1 MNTRQSVAKRTFS
14 SRDSSRKAPFRSSSS
29 SDSKPRSFDRA
40 SSYQPSE
47 ASSYGSRS
55 YRPSNAPSGAS
66 TFAPKPR
73 YSSPKPSYGG
83 SSSYSSSSRGGSSYS
98 SGSSYAPRGGS
109 SYGGGSN
116 YSSSSR
122 PSYGSSRPSYG
133 GSSSYGS
140 SRPSYGGSS
149 SYGSSR
155 GSHGGYARGGSS
167 FGRGG
172 RGGGGRGQHID
183 INKFI
188 NKVKPTDVKTDV
200 VYVPKHTFNDFNI
213 AEEIKTRI
221 AAKGFVTPSPI
232 QDQSIPYIL
241 EGKDVVGIANTGTGK
256 TAAFLIPLVDKVM
269 RNPKEQILIMAP
281 TRELAIQ
288 IEDELLVFIRNTKI
302 YSVCCVGGAP
312 IRKQISELR
321 YFNNFI
327 IGTPGRLKDLGEQ
340 KYIKFEEFTNVVLDE
355 ADRMLDMGFIDDMRY
370 MIGKMPKDRQTLFFT
385 ATMSKEIERLVH
397 EFLNN
402 PVNVSVKTGDTAKS
416 VDQDVVRVS
425 RGESKMDKLHEL
437 LSQDEFSKVLIFGQ
451 TKSGV
456 ERLTEDLM
464 KLGHKAGSI
473 HGDKNHVQRQR
484 TLRTFKENNINIL
497 VATDVAA
504 RGLDIAGVTH
514 VINYELP
521 MTYDDYVHR
530 IGRTG
535 RGGATGKA
543 LTFVAH

>member
-1 MNTRQSVAKRTFS
+1 MNTKQSVAKRTFS
-14 SRDSSRKAPFRSSSS
+14 RDSSRGSSTFKRS
-29 SDSKPRSFDRA
+29 SKPRSFDRA
-40 SSYQPSE
+40 SSYEPSE
-47 ASSYGSRS
+47 SSSYGSRS
-55 YRPSNAPSGAS
+55 YRPSNAPQGPS
-66 TFAPKPR
+66 TFASRPQ
-73 YSSPKPSYGG
+73 YSSPK
-83 SSSYSSSSRGGSSYS
+83 
-98 SGSSYAPRGGS
+98 
-109 SYGGGSN
+109 
-116 YSSSSR
+116 
-122 PSYGSSRPSYG
+122 
-133 GSSSYGS
+133 SSYGS
-140 SRPSYGGSS
+140 SRPSYGSSSYAPRSTESSYGSRPSYGGSRS

-155 GSHGGYARGGSS
+155 PSHGGYARGGFS
-167 FGRGG
+167 RGG
-172 RGGGGRGQHID
+172 RGGGRGQHID

-188 NKVKPTDVKTDV
+188 NKVKPTEKKDEA

-213 AEEIKTRI
+213 AEEIKSRI
-221 AAKGFVTPSPI
+221 ALKGFVTPSPI
-232 QDQSIPYIL
+232 QDGAIPYIL

-269 RNPKEQILIMAP
+269 RNPKEQVLIMAP

-288 IEDELLVFIRNTKI
+288 IQDELLVFIKNTKI

-312 IRKQISELR
+312 IRKQMSELR

-370 MIGKMPKDRQTLFFT
+370 MIGKMPKTRQTLFFT

-397 EFLNN
+397 DFLTN
-402 PVNVSVKTGDTAKS
+402 PVNISVKTGDTAKS

-425 RGESKMDKLHEL
+425 RGESKIDKLHDL
-437 LSQDEFSKVLIFGQ
+437 LTQDEFSKVLIFGQ

-456 ERLTEDLM
+456 ERLTEELQS
-464 KLGHKAGSI
+464 LGHKAGSI

-484 TLRTFKENNINIL
+484 TLRTFKDNLINIL

-535 RGGATGKA
+535 RGGASGKA

>member
-14 SRDSSRKAPFRSSSS
+14 SRDSSPKTSFKRGPSSS
-29 SDSKPRSFDRA
+29 SDSKPRSFDRS

-47 ASSYGSRS
+47 SSSYGSRS
-55 YRPSNAPSGAS
+55 YRPSNAPQGAS

-83 SSSYSSSSRGGSSYS
+83 SSSYSS
-98 SGSSYAPRGGS
+98 GSSYAPRGGS
-109 SYGGGSN
+109 SYSSAPRPSYGGS
-116 YSSSSR
+116 S
-122 PSYGSSRPSYG
+122 SYGSSRSSYG
-133 GSSSYGS
+133 GSSSSYGS

-155 GSHGGYARGGSS
+155 PTHGGYARGGSS
-167 FGRGG
+167 FSRGG

-200 VYVPKHTFNDFNI
+200 VYVPTHTFNDFNI

-221 AAKGFVTPSPI
+221 AAKGFITPSPI

-241 EGKDVVGIANTGTGK
+241 DGKDVVGIANTGTGK

-269 RNPKEQILIMAP
+269 RNPKEQVLIMAP

-370 MIGKMPKDRQTLFFT
+370 MIGKMPKSRQTLFFT

-425 RGESKMDKLHEL
+425 RGESKIDKLHDL
-437 LSQDEFSKVLIFGQ
+437 LSQDDFSKVLIFGQ
-451 TKSGV
+451 TKNGV

-464 KLGHKAGSI
+464 KLGHKVGSI

>member
-83 SSSYSSSSRGGSSYS
+83 SSSYSSAPRGGSSYS

-109 SYGGGSN
+109 SYGGGSS
-116 YSSSSR
+116 YSSSPR

-140 SRPSYGGSS
+140 SRPSYG
-149 SYGSSR
+149 GSSR

-172 RGGGGRGQHID
+172 RGGGGRGQYID

-269 RNPKEQILIMAP
+269 RNPKEQVLIMAP

-416 VDQDVVRVS
+416 VDQDVVRVG